1 MHRRHLLAL
10 AAVLAVPSSL
20 AQAVDNLQIIVPS
33 EPGGAWDTTARA
45 LADAMTAN
53 GGKGVSVENLPG
65 DGGVIGL
72 TQLVDQEKGRS
83 DVLMLTGPLMM
94 GSALVGNTRLDL
106 GQTTPIARLAGE
118 YQVVVVPVNSPYRTL
133 TELAADLKRDAS
145 QVAIAGGSVSGVE
158 LVLAGLF
165 AKAAG
170 GDVTRMNYVPF
181 NDGKDAI
188 AAVVGKYAAAGI
200 GNFSHWAEMIAAG
213 KVRALAIS
221 SPERAVGIDIPTL
234 KEQGLDVVLANW
246 RGVVAPPG
254 IDAAAKQALLA
265 DVEAAVKLP
274 AWQQV
279 LDEKGWTNLY
289 LAGDD
294 FAKQIEVE
302 TALTK
307 EVLYGLGVIN

>member
-20 AQAVDNLQIIVPS
+20 ALAVDNLQIIVPS
-33 EPGGAWDTTARA
+33 EPGGGWDTTARA
-45 LADAMTAN
+45 LGDVMTAN
-53 GGKGVSVENLPG
+53 GIKGVSVENVPG
-65 DGGVIGL
+65 NGGVIGL
-72 TQLVDQEKGRS
+72 TQLVDQEKGRG
-83 DVLMLTGPLMM
+83 DVLMLTGPLMI
-94 GSALVGNTRLDL
+94 GSALVGNAQIDL
-106 GQTTPIARLAGE
+106 EQTTPIARLAGE
-118 YQVVVVPVNSPYRTL
+118 YLVVVVPANSPYRSL
-133 TELAADLKRDAS
+133 TDLAADLKRDAS
-145 QVAIAGGSVSGVE
+145 QVAIAGGAVGGVE
-158 LVLAGLF
+158 LILAGLI
-165 AKAAG
+165 AKVAG

-234 KEQGLDVVLANW
+234 KEQGLEVVLANW

-254 IDAAAKQALLA
+254 IEAAAKQALLA
-265 DVEAAVKLP
+265 DVEAAVKSP
-274 AWQQV
+274 QWQQV
-279 LDEKGWTNLY
+279 LNDSGWANLY

-294 FAKQIEVE
+294 FAKQISDE
-302 TALTK
+302 TAFAK
-307 EVLYGLGVIN
+307 EVLYSVGVIN